1 VVGRLEGKVAI
12 ITGAAQ
18 GMGAAHA
25 RRFVAEGA
33 KTVFT
38 DVNAEAGT
46 ALAAELGDNALFVK
60 HDVSSEADWKAVVA
74 AAESRFGPISVL
86 VNNAGILGPGAQA
99 ADLEEADFN
108 KVIAINQ
115 TAVFLGTKHA
125 IPSMI
130 KAGGGSIVNI
140 SSISGIVAIYGTP
153 NVAYAASKFAV
164 RGITKQVAIE
174 YGGQGIRANSVHPG
188 YIRTPMMTA
197 ALDEEQIK
205 IASGSVPIK
214 RVGEVEDVSNL
225 VVFLASDESGFVT
238 GTEHIID
245 GGLTAL

>member
-1 VVGRLEGKVAI
+1 MRLKDKVAI

-33 KTVFT
+33 RVVLT
-38 DVNAEAGT
+38 DINADAGGRLAKELGSSALFLAHDVASETAWVSVVAEA
-46 ALAAELGDNALFVK
+46 E
-60 HDVSSEADWKAVVA
+60 
-74 AAESRFGPISVL
+74 RCFGPVTVL
-86 VNNAGILGPGAQA
+86 VNNAGILGPGALC
-99 ADLEEADFN
+99 ADLAEADFL
-108 KVIAINQ
+108 KVCAINL
-115 TAVFLGTKHA
+115 TSVFLGTKHVV
-125 IPSMI
+125 PSMI
-130 KAGGGSIVNI
+130 RAGGGSIVNI

-153 NVAYAASKFAV
+153 NVAYAATKFAV

-174 YGGQGIRANSVHPG
+174 YGGHGIRANSVHPG

-197 ALDEEQIK
+197 ALDDEQIK

-214 RVGEVEDVSNL
+214 RVGEVEDVSNM

>member
-1 VVGRLEGKVAI
+1 MGRLQGKVAI

-33 KTVFT
+33 KVILT
-38 DVNAEAGT
+38 DINAAAGEALVG
-46 ALAAELGDNALFVK
+46 ELGSDAHFIR
-60 HDVSSEADWKAVVA
+60 HDVSNEAEWRAVVEE
-74 AAESRFGPISVL
+74 AERRFAPVTVL
-86 VNNAGILGPGAQA
+86 VNNAGILGPGKPTAEL
-99 ADLEEADFN
+99 DEADFL
-108 KVIAINQ
+108 KVCAINQ
-115 TAVFLGTKHA
+115 VAVFLGTKHV

-130 KAGGGSIVNI
+130 KAGGGSIINI

-174 YGGQGIRANSVHPG
+174 YGGQNIRANSVHPG

-197 ALDEEQIK
+197 ALDDEQIK

>member
-1 VVGRLEGKVAI
+1 MARLEGKVAI

-33 KTVFT
+33 KVVFT
-38 DVNAEAGT
+38 DLNAEAGE
-46 ALAAELGDNALFVK
+46 ALEVELGEAALFVQQ
-60 HDVSSEADWKAVVA
+60 DVSQEADWLNVVA
-74 AAESRFGPISVL
+74 QAEGRFGPVSTL
-86 VNNAGILGPGAQA
+86 VNNAGIIGPVKPAV
-99 ADLEEADFN
+99 DLSEADFL

-115 TAVFLGTKHA
+115 TAVFLGIKHA
-125 IPSMI
+125 IPSML

-174 YGGQGIRANSVHPG
+174 YGRQGIRANSVHPG

-197 ALDEEQIK
+197 ALDDEQIK
-205 IASGSVPIK
+205 IASGSVPIG
-214 RVGEVEDVSNL
+214 RVGEVDDVANL
-225 VVFLASDESGFVT
+225 VVFLASDESAFVT
-238 GTEHIID
+238 GAEHIID

>member
-1 VVGRLEGKVAI
+1 MRLKDKVAI

-33 KTVFT
+33 RVVLT
-38 DVNAEAGT
+38 DINADAGGRLAKELGSSALFLAHDVASETAWVSVVAEA
-46 ALAAELGDNALFVK
+46 E
-60 HDVSSEADWKAVVA
+60 
-74 AAESRFGPISVL
+74 RCFGPVTVL
-86 VNNAGILGPGAQA
+86 VNNAGILGPGAMC
-99 ADLEEADFN
+99 ADLAEADFL
-108 KVIAINQ
+108 KVCAINL
-115 TAVFLGTKHA
+115 TSVFLGTKHVV
-125 IPSMI
+125 PSMI
-130 KAGGGSIVNI
+130 RAGGGSIVNI

-153 NVAYAASKFAV
+153 NVAYAATKFAV

-174 YGGQGIRANSVHPG
+174 YGGHGIRANSVHPG

-197 ALDEEQIK
+197 ALDDEQIK

-214 RVGEVEDVSNL
+214 RVGEVEDVSNM

>member
-1 VVGRLEGKVAI
+1 MARLDGKIAI

-18 GMGAAHA
+18 GMGEAHA

-33 KTVFT
+33 KVLLT
-38 DVNAEAGT
+38 DVNCDAGE
-46 ALAAELGDNALFVK
+46 ALARELGESSKFAAL
-60 HDVSSEADWKAVVA
+60 DVTDEAAWVSAVEL
-74 AAESRFGPISVL
+74 AERLFGPVTVL
-86 VNNAGILGPGAQA
+86 VNNAGILGPGAKA
-99 ADLEEADFN
+99 ADLAERDFN
-108 KVIAINQ
+108 QVCAVNQ
-115 TAVFLGTKHA
+115 TAVFLGIKA
-125 IPSMI
+125 VIPSMLR
-130 KAGGGSIVNI
+130 AGGGSIVNV

-174 YGGQGIRANSVHPG
+174 YGGDNIRCNSVHPG

-197 ALDEEQIK
+197 ALNEEQIK

-214 RVGEVEDVSNL
+214 RVGEPEDVSHL
-225 VVFLASDESGFVT
+225 IVYLASDESGFVT
-238 GTEHIID
+238 GAEHIID

>member
-1 VVGRLEGKVAI
+1 MGRLEGKVAI

-18 GMGAAHA
+18 GMGAEHA

-38 DVNAEAGT
+38 DINADAG
-46 ALAAELGDNALFVK
+46 AEMAAELGDNALFVRQ
-60 HDVSSEADWKAVVA
+60 DVGNESDWEAVVKVA
-74 AAESRFGPISVL
+74 KDRFGPVTAL
-86 VNNAGILGPGAQA
+86 VNNAGILGPGVKA
-99 ADLEEADFN
+99 ADLSVEDFEL
-108 KVIAINQ
+108 VCRINQ
-115 TAVFLGTKHA
+115 TAVFLGTKHV
-125 IPSMI
+125 IPPMI
-130 KAGGGSIVNI
+130 EAGGGAIVNI

-153 NVAYAASKFAV
+153 NLAYAASKFAV

-174 YGGQGIRANSVHPG
+174 YGENNIRANSVHPG

-205 IASGSVPIK
+205 IATGSVPIK

-225 VVFLASDESGFVT
+225 VVFLASDESGFIT
-238 GTEHIID
+238 GSDYIID

>member
-1 VVGRLEGKVAI
+1 MGRLDGKVAI
-12 ITGAAQ
+12 ITGAGQ

-25 RRFVAEGA
+25 RRFIQEGA
-33 KTVFT
+33 RTVIT
-38 DVNAEAGT
+38 DINREAGE
-46 ALAAELGDNALFVK
+46 ALVAQLGENALFVT
-60 HDVSSEADWKAVVA
+60 HDVAKEADWQAVVA
-74 AAESRFGPISVL
+74 KAEEAFGPVTIL
-86 VNNAGILGPGAQA
+86 VNNAGIIGPGKLAT
-99 ADLEEADFN
+99 DLTEGEFE
-108 KVIAINQ
+108 KVCAINQ
-115 TAVFLGTKHA
+115 TSVFLGAKHV

-130 KAGGGSIVNI
+130 KAGGGSIINI

-174 YGGQGIRANSVHPG
+174 FGGNNIRANSVHPG
-188 YIRTPMMTA
+188 YIRTPMMTE
-197 ALDEEQIK
+197 ALDEDQIK
-205 IASGSVPIK
+205 IASASVPIK

-225 VVFLASDESGFVT
+225 VLFLASDEATFIT

>member
-1 VVGRLEGKVAI
+1 MGRLGGKVAI
-12 ITGAAQ
+12 ITGGAQ

-33 KTVFT
+33 KAVIT
-38 DVNAEAGT
+38 DINNEAGE
-46 ALAAELGDNALFVK
+46 ALAAELGEQASFLNL
-60 HDVSSEADWKAVVA
+60 DVSSEAGWRSVVA
-74 AAESRFGPISVL
+74 EAESRFGPVTVL
-86 VNNAGILGPGAQA
+86 VNNAGILGPGLPA
-99 ADLEEADFN
+99 AELAEADFL
-108 KVIAINQ
+108 KVCAINQ
-115 TAVFLGTKHA
+115 TAVFLGTKHV
-125 IPSMI
+125 IPSMLR
-130 KAGGGSIVNI
+130 AGGGSIVNV

-197 ALDEEQIK
+197 ALNEEQIK

-214 RVGEVEDVSNL
+214 RVGEVEDVASM
-225 VVFLASDESGFVT
+225 VVYLASDESGFVT
-238 GTEHIID
+238 GTEFIID

>member
-1 VVGRLEGKVAI
+1 MGRLQDKIAI

-18 GMGAAHA
+18 GMGAEHA
-25 RRFVAEGA
+25 RRFIREGA
-33 KTVFT
+33 RTVFT
-38 DVNAEAGT
+38 DINGEAGA
-46 ALAAELGDNALFVK
+46 ALQAELGENSLFVQ
-60 HDVSSEADWKAVVA
+60 HNVGSEDDWKKAVA
-74 AAESRFGPISVL
+74 AAEARFGPVNIL
-86 VNNAGILGPGAQA
+86 VNNAGILGPGMKA
-99 ADLEEADFN
+99 ADLGKDDFE
-108 KVIAINQ
+108 KVCLINQ
-115 TAVFLGTKHA
+115 TSVFLGTKYV

-130 KAGGGSIVNI
+130 RAGGGSIVNV

-153 NVAYAASKFAV
+153 KVAYAASKFAV

-174 YGGQGIRANSVHPG
+174 YGEHAIRANSVHPG

-197 ALDEEQIK
+197 ALNEEQIR

-225 VVFLASDESGFVT
+225 VVFLASDESGFIT
-238 GTEHIID
+238 GTEYIID

>member
-1 VVGRLEGKVAI
+1 MRLKDKVAI

-33 KTVFT
+33 RVVLT
-38 DVNAEAGT
+38 DINADAGGRLAKELGSSALFLAHDVAKETAWVSVVAEA
-46 ALAAELGDNALFVK
+46 ER
-60 HDVSSEADWKAVVA
+60 
-74 AAESRFGPISVL
+74 RFGPVTVL
-86 VNNAGILGPGAQA
+86 VNNAGILGPGALC
-99 ADLEEADFN
+99 ADLAEADFL
-108 KVIAINQ
+108 KVCAINL
-115 TAVFLGTKHA
+115 TSVFLGTKHVV
-125 IPSMI
+125 PSMI
-130 KAGGGSIVNI
+130 RAGGGSIVNI
-140 SSISGIVAIYGTP
+140 SSISGSVAIYGTP
-153 NVAYAASKFAV
+153 NVAYAATKFAV

-174 YGGQGIRANSVHPG
+174 YGGHGFRANSVHPG

-197 ALDEEQIK
+197 ALDDEQIK

-214 RVGEVEDVSNL
+214 RVGEVEDVSNM

-238 GTEHIID
+238 GSEHIID

>member
-1 VVGRLEGKVAI
+1 MGRLDGKVAI

-38 DVNAEAGT
+38 DVNAQAGA
-46 ALAAELGDNALFVK
+46 ALAAELGDSALFIK
-60 HDVSSEADWKAVVA
+60 HDVSSETDWKAVVGECEA
-74 AAESRFGPISVL
+74 KFGPVSVL
-86 VNNAGILGPGAQA
+86 VNNAGILGPGALA

-130 KAGGGSIVNI
+130 RAGGGSIINI

>member
-1 VVGRLEGKVAI
+1 MGRLAGKAAI

-18 GMGAAHA
+18 GMGAEHA
-25 RRFVAEGA
+25 RRFVKEGA

-38 DVNAEAGT
+38 DINADAGA
-46 ALAAELGDNALFVK
+46 ALAAELGANALFVR
-60 HDVSSEADWKAVVA
+60 HDVSSEADWAAVA
-74 AAESRFGPISVL
+74 AAAREKFGRIDIL
-86 VNNAGILGPGAQA
+86 VNNAGILGPGSKA
-99 ADLEEADFN
+99 ADLSEADFL
-108 KVIAINQ
+108 KVCSINQ
-115 TAVFLGTKHA
+115 TAVFLGIKHCLPA
-125 IPSMI
+125 MI
-130 KAGGGSIVNI
+130 EAGGGSIVNV

-174 YGGQGIRANSVHPG
+174 YGEHNIRANSVHPG

-197 ALDEEQIK
+197 ALDDEQIR

-214 RVGEVEDVSNL
+214 RVGEVEDVSSL
-225 VVFLASDESGFVT
+225 VLFLASDEAKFIT
-238 GTEHIID
+238 GAEYVID

>member
-1 VVGRLEGKVAI
+1 MGRLEGKVAI

-38 DVNAEAGT
+38 DLNAEAGA
-46 ALAAELGDNALFVK
+46 ALAAELGEASLFVR
-60 HDVSSEADWKAVVA
+60 HDVANEADWKTVVA
-74 AAESRFGPISVL
+74 RAEATFGPVGVL
-86 VNNAGILGPGAQA
+86 VNNAGILGPGALA

-115 TAVFLGTKHA
+115 TAVFLGTKHV

-174 YGGQGIRANSVHPG
+174 YGGHNIRANSIHPG

-197 ALDEEQIK
+197 ALNEEQIK

-225 VVFLASDESGFVT
+225 VIFLASDESGFVT
-238 GTEHIID
+238 GAEHIID

>member
-1 VVGRLEGKVAI
+1 MGRLQDKIAI

-18 GMGAAHA
+18 GMGAEHA
-25 RRFVAEGA
+25 RRFIREGA
-33 KTVFT
+33 RTVFT
-38 DVNAEAGT
+38 DINGEAGA
-46 ALAAELGDNALFVK
+46 ALQAELGENSLFVQ
-60 HDVSSEADWKAVVA
+60 HNVGSEDDWKKAVA
-74 AAESRFGPISVL
+74 AAEARFGPVNIL
-86 VNNAGILGPGAQA
+86 VNNAGILGPGMKA
-99 ADLEEADFN
+99 ADLGKDDFE
-108 KVIAINQ
+108 KVCLINQ
-115 TAVFLGTKHA
+115 TSVFLGTKYV

-130 KAGGGSIVNI
+130 RAGGGSIVNV

-174 YGGQGIRANSVHPG
+174 YGEHAIRANSVHPG

-197 ALDEEQIK
+197 ALNEEQIR

-225 VVFLASDESGFVT
+225 VVFLASDESGFIT
-238 GTEHIID
+238 GTEYIID

>member
-1 VVGRLEGKVAI
+1 MGRLNGKIAI

-18 GMGAAHA
+18 GMGSAHA

-33 KTVFT
+33 KVLIT
-38 DVNAEAGT
+38 DINREAGE
-46 ALAAELGDNALFVK
+46 ALARELGDSADFVQ
-60 HDVSSEADWKAVVA
+60 HDVSREAEWIAVVGE
-74 AAESRFGPISVL
+74 AEARFGPVTAL
-86 VNNAGILGPGAQA
+86 VNNAGILGPVKPA
-99 ADLEEADFN
+99 AELDEADFL
-108 KVIAINQ
+108 KVCAINQ
-115 TAVFLGTKHA
+115 TAMFLGTKHV

-130 KAGGGSIVNI
+130 KAGGGSIINI

-174 YGGQGIRANSVHPG
+174 YGGHNIRANSVHPG
-188 YIRTPMMTA
+188 YIRTPMMSA
-197 ALDEEQIK
+197 ALDAEGIK
-205 IASGSVPIK
+205 VASASVPIK

-225 VVFLASDESGFVT
+225 VVFLASDESTFIT
-238 GTEHIID
+238 GTEQIID

>member
-1 VVGRLEGKVAI
+1 MGRLEGKVAI

-33 KTVFT
+33 KAVFT
-38 DVNAEAGT
+38 DLNAEAGA
-46 ALAAELGDNALFVK
+46 ALETELGDNALFVRQ
-60 HDVSSEADWKAVVA
+60 DVSSEADWRDVVA
-74 AAESRFGPISVL
+74 KAEARFGPVSVL
-86 VNNAGILGPGAQA
+86 VNNAGILGPGKPA
-99 ADLEEADFN
+99 ADLDEADFS

-115 TAVFLGTKHA
+115 TAVFLGIKHV
-125 IPSMI
+125 IPSML
-130 KAGGGSIVNI
+130 KAGSGSIVNV

-174 YGGQGIRANSVHPG
+174 YGKQGIRANSVHPG

-197 ALDEEQIK
+197 ALDDDQIK
-205 IASGSVPIK
+205 VASGSVPIG